1 MIFLFDLDFQIYDEA
16 IHFNNGKYL
25 AIGYEEGVITF
36 Y

>member
-25 AIGYEEGVITF
+25 AIGL
-36 Y
+36 